1 LEIRPGEEAEYDLF
15 VSYAADDREWVNSHL
30 IEALKSAG
38 IRYHSEDNFTPGAPL
53 ITEFE
58 RAVRNSRRTL
68 LVLSPAFLVGNHNNF
83 IQVLAQ
89 SYGVQTSA
97 WPVIPLL
104 LRDVELP
111 LSLKMLASFD
121 LRNPERWQAELGRL
135 RELLGSPLR
144 VCFVSSEYPP
154 RMVGGLGA
162 HVEQLTTALGQ
173 HIDVK
178 IVLPS
183 VGSDMDEYQRPP
195 SPRIELA
202 HLTDCDPSYNDLVSW
217 FEFAGEAADEITHM
231 IEAGTSFDAIH
242 CHDWVTILAGIR
254 CRKLHKIPLIF
265 HVHLPNRTPL
275 CASVENLGLAYA
287 DLITVSSNDTRR
299 ELVRRSR
306 ALHLDPEPSIRIV
319 KNGVDLD
326 IFHPSSGLPAD
337 DGYVLFVGR
346 IVQQKGLE
354 YLLRAFYY
362 VSRKFPNIRLK
373 IVGRGDLQPQLQRL
387 CTNLLI
393 PEQRVEFV
401 DPSPW
406 MTRPQ
411 LAKLYQNARVV
422 VVPSVY
428 EPFGM
433 TALEAMACQRPV
445 VASRIGG
452 LQNIIRHNETGLL
465 AEPQNELDLAQWI
478 MALLSDSELSN
489 RLGSAGRAAL
499 EAAPDTT
506 WPQIAQQVIGLY
518 RGLGEPSLKVTSK
531 IWNIQH
537 QLEMATQTI
546 APNYY
551 AQSRWELERLLPA

>member
-1 LEIRPGEEAEYDLF
+1 
-15 VSYAADDREWVNSHL
+15 
-30 IEALKSAG
+30 
-38 IRYHSEDNFTPGAPL
+38 
-53 ITEFE
+53 
-58 RAVRNSRRTL
+58 
-68 LVLSPAFLVGNHNNF
+68 
-83 IQVLAQ
+83 
-89 SYGVQTSA
+89 
-97 WPVIPLL
+97 
-104 LRDVELP
+104 
-111 LSLKMLASFD
+111 M
-121 LRNPERWQAELGRL
+121 
-135 RELLGSPLR
+135 
-144 VCFVSSEYPP
+144 
-154 RMVGGLGA
+154 
-162 HVEQLTTALGQ
+162 
-173 HIDVK
+173 
-178 IVLPS
+178 
-183 VGSDMDEYQRPP
+183 
-195 SPRIELA
+195 
-202 HLTDCDPSYNDLVSW
+202 
-217 FEFAGEAADEITHM
+217 
-231 IEAGTSFDAIH
+231 
-242 CHDWVTILAGIR
+242 
-254 CRKLHKIPLIF
+254 
-265 HVHLPNRTPL
+265 
-275 CASVENLGLAYA
+275 
-287 DLITVSSNDTRR
+287 
-299 ELVRRSR
+299 
-306 ALHLDPEPSIRIV
+306 
-319 KNGVDLD
+319 
-326 IFHPSSGLPAD
+326 
-337 DGYVLFVGR
+337 
-346 IVQQKGLE
+346 
-354 YLLRAFYY
+354 
-362 VSRKFPNIRLK
+362 
-373 IVGRGDLQPQLQRL
+373 
-387 CTNLLI
+387 
-393 PEQRVEFV
+393 